1 MAPEQAASRNPV
13 RFGDNFELDPR
24 AYELRRADRPL
35 KLERIPMELLLL
47 LVEQRGRL
55 VTREEIIEK
64 IWGKD
69 VFLDADSSI
78 NSAVR
83 KIRRALK
90 DTPERPRFVQTVTGR
105 GYRFIAPIT
114 DADPAPA
121 QALAKTEAPTT
132 GPEEK
137 EEKTPAE
144 NSSAARVEPVEQRPA
159 PNATTRLK
167 KRWVGGLLATGF
179 LLLLVLALW
188 GWGRLF
194 TMATSAPIR
203 SIAILPLENLTGD
216 PGQQYF
222 VDGMTDALITTMAE
236 IGSLQVI
243 SRTSAM
249 RYRDS
254 GKTIP
259 EIAKELG
266 VDVVVEGSV
275 ARSDNRVRIDVQLIQ
290 APADRHLWARSYERD
305 IQDVL
310 ELQGEVART
319 IASEIRIQLTPK
331 EQARLGNSPPVN
343 PEAYDVYLKA
353 RFFWNKRNKE
363 AISKSIE
370 YFNEAI
376 RLDPRY
382 AAAYSGLAEA
392 YNVSVCGR
400 PGGLAMAEAGPK
412 AKAAALKAVELD
424 DNSAEAHAAL
434 GFQIACF
441 ERNRAAAENEY
452 RRAISLNQN
461 YATAH
466 HWYARLLLGWRD
478 QVSLDQI
485 RQALRLDPV
494 SPNINGLYG
503 DYLMVT
509 GQFEKAVE
517 QMRETVELDSQQ
529 YNSRIRLG
537 FAYANLN
544 RYAEAENEFKKAEE
558 ISPDSVTSL
567 GALAYVY
574 GLEGKRRETERMFP
588 QVKAQALKTGHP
600 SMISLVYVG
609 LDQKD
614 QATRWLEKAY
624 EQKDYYLELLR
635 SDAKFH
641 ALERSVK
648 SAQ

>member
-1 MAPEQAASRNPV
+1 MPPEQVASRNPV
-13 RFGDNFELDPR
+13 RFGDNFELDPC
-24 AYELRRADRPL
+24 AYELRRAGRPL

-55 VTREEIIEK
+55 VSREEIIEK

-69 VFLDADSSI
+69 VFLDADSSV

-90 DTPERPRFVQTVTGR
+90 DNAERPRFVQTVTGR
-105 GYRFIAPIT
+105 GYRFIAPIINT
-114 DADPAPA
+114 GPAPPLAPAPA
-121 QALAKTEAPTT
+121 EAAGAVPTGREERAPT
-132 GPEEK
+132 
-137 EEKTPAE
+137 E
-144 NSSAARVEPVEQRPA
+144 NYSAACVDSVEQRPA
-159 PNATTRLK
+159 PNTSMRLK
-167 KRWVGGLLATGF
+167 KLWAGGLLATG
-179 LLLLVLALW
+179 LSLLLVLTLW
-188 GWGRLF
+188 GRRQLF
-194 TMATSAPIR
+194 TTAPSAPIR

-216 PGQQYF
+216 QGQQYF
-222 VDGMTDALITTMAE
+222 VDGMTEALTTTLAE

-254 GKTIP
+254 GKQLP

-266 VDVVVEGSV
+266 VDAVVEGSV
-275 ARSDNRVRIDVQLIQ
+275 SRSGGRVRIDAQLIQ
-290 APADRHLWARSYERD
+290 APTDRHLWAGSYERD

-310 ELQGEVART
+310 ALQSEVART
-319 IASEIRIQLTPK
+319 IASEIRIQLTLK
-331 EQARLGNSPPVN
+331 EQTRLGNSPPVN
-343 PEAYDVYLKA
+343 PEAYDAYLKA

-363 AISKSIE
+363 AIGKSVE

-376 RLDPRY
+376 RFDPRY
-382 AAAYSGLAEA
+382 ATAYAGLADA

-424 DNSAEAHAAL
+424 NNSAEAHAAL

-441 ERNRAAAENEY
+441 EGNRAAAENEY
-452 RRAISLNQN
+452 RRAISLNPN

-478 QVSLDQI
+478 QESLDQL

-509 GQFEKAVE
+509 GRFERAVE

-529 YNSRIRLG
+529 YNSHMRLG

-544 RYAEAENEFKKAEE
+544 RYADAESEFKKAEE
-558 ISPDSVTSL
+558 ISPGSVTSL
-567 GALAYVY
+567 GALAYAY
-574 GLEGKRRETERMFP
+574 GLEGKKLEAERMLP
-588 QVKAQALKTGHP
+588 EVKALAMQTGHP
-600 SMISLVYVG
+600 SMVSLVYVG
-609 LDQKD
+609 LYQKE

-624 EQKDYYLELLR
+624 EQRDYYLEHLR
-635 SDAKFH
+635 SDAKFQD
-641 ALERSVK
+641 LERSFRRP
-648 SAQ
+648 Q